1 MANNRKKGITLLK
14 ILFSFVLLYFVF
26 TKIQF
31 KEVWDILKGSNLG
44 YLFIALL
51 FFILSKVLS
60 AFRLNLYIHQINIFL
75 TQLSNLKLYLLGMFY
90 NLFLPGGIGG
100 DAYKGYVL
108 KKKYEVKTKSVVSIL
123 VLDRLNGLLLIFV
136 ISCMLAL
143 FLDEGRLQP
152 YKLLFGIAIGL
163 SILIFWLFNKRFF
176 SFVYPVFWKS
186 LGYSALVQLAQL
198 VSVLFILQ
206 ALDVQ
211 GDNIAYLFIF
221 LFTKHKAS
229 LLAHNPLPICN
240 STLNISVNAVMQ
252 CLRSMAMASTWT
264 GCMRLSRL
272 SGKTPECRPNLS
284 APSEAEATTAGLL
297 CLAYEWFPSTQIMES
312 MKTGG

>member
-1 MANNRKKGITLLK
+1 MANNRKKGVTLLK
-14 ILFSFVLLYFVF
+14 IFFSFVLLYFVF

-60 AFRLNLYIHQINIFL
+60 AFRLNLYIHQIKIFL

-108 KKKYEVKTKSVVSIL
+108 KRKYEVKTKSVVSIL

-221 LFTKHKAS
+221 LISSIVSVLPLTIGGIGSREVVFYYGALWLGLGENTSVSISMLFFLITAVVS
-229 LLAHNPLPICN
+229 LFGIAYHF
-240 STLNISVNAVMQ
+240 
-252 CLRSMAMASTWT
+252 R
-264 GCMRLSRL
+264 
-272 SGKTPECRPNLS
+272 KPELKETI
-284 APSEAEATTAGLL
+284 A
-297 CLAYEWFPSTQIMES
+297 
-312 MKTGG
+312 